1 MSMRLPIGFLLTFML
16 FAVARGAD
24 APDLTPVRDWIFHAS
39 KLKSVEAEFIQER
52 FLKTLNRPLINPG
65 RLWFKA
71 PGSVRWQIGDPPKTI
86 AVQAAK
92 EQDFFVLEPREKVAR
107 QFPLKGSSP
116 KRNQI
121 LTFLEAGFPQT
132 IEEFQQRF
140 RIDSVRRVGDGT
152 FQISGQIADRR
163 AATAILKVLFV
174 IHETSHQ
181 LRRLEVWF
189 RDGSKVINKFQK
201 VTENASVPGSVFQI
215 DLAGYRI
222 EREE

>member
-1 MSMRLPIGFLLTFML
+1 ML
-16 FAVARGAD
+16 SFRRRGA
-24 APDLTPVRDWIFHAS
+24 AEPSDLGPVRQWIARAS
-39 KLKSVEAEFIQER
+39 KIKSVEAEFIQER
-52 FLKTLNRPLINPG
+52 FLKTLNRPLVNPG

-71 PGSVRWQIGDPPKTI
+71 PGSLRWQIGEPPKTI
-86 AVQAAK
+86 AVQSAK
-92 EQDFFVLEPREKVAR
+92 EHDFFVLDPRDKVAR
-107 QFPLKGSSP
+107 QFPVKSSSP

-140 RIDSVRRVGDGT
+140 RIQEVKHPGDGT
-152 FQISGQIADRR
+152 FHIAGQINDRR
-163 AATAILKVLFV
+163 AAAAILKVIFV
-174 IHETSHQ
+174 VHEPSHQ

-201 VTENASVPGSVFQI
+201 VTENAAVPASVFEI